1 MARRWF
7 GEAREKEGRW
17 KGDGRE
23 KKWDRSR
30 GKGWLKEHQRNTVG
44 LLGCDKPDEYV
55 LGLLYI
61 I

>member
-1 MARRWF
+1 MACRWF

-30 GKGWLKEHQRNTVG
+30 GKGWLKEYQRNIEG
-44 LLGCDKPDEYV
+44 LLGCDKLDEYV
-55 LGLLYI
+55 LG
-61 I
+61 